1 MKKFLAIVM
10 CAVLLLS
17 CLMLSAC
24 DEQDVQDALSDAL
37 GDIIET
43 GVPDETD
50 ENGDLKTLGGKTPEQ
65 LYADAYE
72 LLSKATNFTM
82 TSKQNISMVIDGEP
96 IDVVQNVFQK
106 IDGDNSYFKTSG
118 VEGAEM
124 EGWYV
129 DGVVYAQ
136 HAGEKVKATV
146 SKEDYYKNFLGSD
159 ANETKI
165 FNIPESWFVD
175 IAIKQEGEEYY
186 ILFSVSGDEYSEL
199 IQNANFN
206 ASVAENVDYK
216 VYFTKD
222 GKILRMVTD
231 FSINV
236 DGVVATTHAESIF
249 ENVGTTEPITA
260 PADADSY
267 TDVTSNLP
275 TT

>member
-1 MKKFLAIVM
+1 MKKFLTLIM
-10 CAVLLLS
+10 CVALLTG
-17 CLMLSAC
+17 CFMLSAC
-24 DEQDVQDALSDAL
+24 DEQEVQDAISDAL
-37 GDIIET
+37 NDVIET
-43 GVPDETD
+43 AVPDETN
-50 ENGDLKTLGGKTPEQ
+50 ENGDFKTLGGKTPEQ

-96 IDVVQNVFQK
+96 INVIQNVFQK

-159 ANETKI
+159 ANESKV

-175 IAIKQEGEEYY
+175 IAIKQDGEEYY
-186 ILFSVSGDEYSEL
+186 ILFSVSGDEYSKL

-206 ASVAENVDYK
+206 ASVAETVDYK

-249 ENVGTTEPITA
+249 ADVGTTAAITA

-267 TDVTSNLP
+267 SDVTSNLP